1 MKKVVLIVPT
11 IFRNLGD
18 TDRLIR
24 LVGGLVL
31 VMLPLFIA
39 LPVLWQVI
47 VWVAAVEMLLTAA
60 TGY

>member
-1 MKKVVLIVPT
+1 VPT

>member
-1 MKKVVLIVPT
+1 VPT
-11 IFRNLGD
+11 FFRNLGD

-31 VMLPLFIA
+31 IMLPLFFT
-39 LPVLWQVI
+39 LPILWQVI